1 MRDQLAVQDFVVHEV
16 VEVEPTSSDEESDG
30 EGEVEGGWYVK
41 EGGERGGEEEGG
53 DGTERVYEE
62 NVSMNSN
69 EIVAEREYRAEGGEY
84 GAEELARFANGGKER
99 GGGGRVCS
107 ISPEKN
113 REGGDFYGVD

>member
-1 MRDQLAVQDFVVHEV
+1 MPTPSELRVAKLRDQLAVQDFVVHQV

-99 GGGGRVCS
+99 GGGRGKWRRW
-107 ISPEKN
+107 N
-113 REGGDFYGVD
+113 G